1 MDTKEKNQLTP
12 EQRRRRAELR
22 KRKQRE
28 QQRKKRRKKLLIGAG
43 IAVCVLVLA
52 FSIFQV
58 IQFIGNGSETIS
70 ARGETFVIALDPG
83 HGGEDTGMTGG
94 EAVEKDV
101 DLKICSKLKI
111 MLESQGY
118 QVVMTRGDDTRLS
131 KEERA
136 SLANASGAD
145 LLVSV
150 HCNYAETDTELTG
163 AVSCYQDGSKKSRTL
178 AENIQERLTEESGAA
193 DGGCEAGDYTILN
206 DTEMPAVLVQPG
218 YLSNETEAAKLA
230 DDSYQND
237 VAKGIAYGILAS
249 LDRG

>member
-1 MDTKEKNQLTP
+1 MDTNEKQELTP
-12 EQRRRRAELR
+12 EQRRRRAALK
-22 KRKQRE
+22 KRKQKELERRR
-28 QQRKKRRKKLLIGAG
+28 RKKRILIGAAA
-43 IAVCVLVLA
+43 AVCILVLA
-52 FSIFQV
+52 FTIFQV
-58 IQFIGNGSETIS
+58 VRLASAGSDMIAAE
-70 ARGETFVIALDPG
+70 GETFVIALDPG
-83 HGGEDTGMTGG
+83 HGGEDTGMTGS

-111 MLESQGY
+111 MLESQGC

-150 HCNYAETDTELTG
+150 HCNYAETDTELAG
-163 AVSCYQDGSKKSRTL
+163 SVSCYQDGSKKSRTL

-218 YLSNETEAAKLA
+218 YLSNETEAARLA

>member
-28 QQRKKRRKKLLIGAG
+28 LQRKKRRKKLLIGAG
-43 IAVCVLVLA
+43 IAVCV
-52 FSIFQV
+52 
-58 IQFIGNGSETIS
+58 IGNGSETIS

-163 AVSCYQDGSKKSRTL
+163 AVSCYQDGSKKSWTL

-218 YLSNETEAAKLA
+218 YLSNQTEAAKLA

>member
-1 MDTKEKNQLTP
+1 MTFTV
-12 EQRRRRAELR
+12 
-22 KRKQRE
+22 
-28 QQRKKRRKKLLIGAG
+28 ICVGIVIF
-43 IAVCVLVLA
+43 IAVVL
-52 FSIFQV
+52 
-58 IQFIGNGSETIS
+58 
-70 ARGETFVIALDPG
+70 
-83 HGGEDTGMTGG
+83 
-94 EAVEKDV
+94 
-101 DLKICSKLKI
+101 
-111 MLESQGY
+111 
-118 QVVMTRGDDTRLS
+118 
-131 KEERA
+131 
-136 SLANASGAD
+136 
-145 LLVSV
+145 
-150 HCNYAETDTELTG
+150 LTG